1 MLALLVEIS
10 PEGDDLGRVCQQ
22 KALKTGSTH
31 KSYRLLEADPPDP
44 AVGRRLFIVLTWTV
58 RD

>member
-44 AVGRRLFIVLTWTV
+44 AVGRRLFIVLA
-58 RD
+58 